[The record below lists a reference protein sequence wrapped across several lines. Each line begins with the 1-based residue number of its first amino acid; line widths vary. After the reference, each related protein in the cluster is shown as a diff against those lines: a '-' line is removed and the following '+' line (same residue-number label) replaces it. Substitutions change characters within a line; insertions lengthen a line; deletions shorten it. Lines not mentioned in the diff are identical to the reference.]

1 MGLEVI
7 AYRALHLTSYTA
19 YDFERMMLWDDH
31 VYVDLSEQRGAG
43 HVSGLVDQ
51 GVYVF
56 GASFS
61 FEVGMY
67 SSFTHFKDWVC
78 QQVNQVELRLLIESP
93 QPHEWPLGLWL
104 TCPPA
109 GYMDTASCALIY
121 AQMVAN
127 EHRLDF
133 RTFGLGHQSIMTKW
147 RDWKHAYQ
155 LASDGGCILFA

>member
-51 GVYVF
+51 GVYAF

-61 FEVGMY
+61 FEV
-67 SSFTHFKDWVC
+67 T
-78 QQVNQVELRLLIESP
+78 
-93 QPHEWPLGLWL
+93 
-104 TCPPA
+104 T
-109 GYMDTASCALIY
+109 T
-121 AQMVAN
+121 
-127 EHRLDF
+127 
-133 RTFGLGHQSIMTKW
+133 T
-147 RDWKHAYQ
+147 
-155 LASDGGCILFA
+155 LASAIDVSSRERKR